1 MIRRFYQT
9 HRETIEKFDQF
20 FLNNPVLERGLVIA
34 PVIVTCNT
42 LANACALSLA
52 FACITLLSILLTFFI
67 PRRIPYTIR
76 VIANAIVASLLFIPA
91 VLLLEHFFPESIFNL
106 GIYLPLLV
114 TNSLIVQKSESRYHQ
129 EKLPVMLAQLLAAA
143 AGFAL
148 AACAVGAL
156 RELLGKGTLMGRPVE
171 GMPFSVPAV
180 LLPFAGFLIVGF
192 LAAGIQKLRH
202 FLNKPIRKQKE
213 RARHE

>member
-1 MIRRFYQT
+1 M
-9 HRETIEKFDQF
+9 
-20 FLNNPVLERGLVIA
+20 
-34 PVIVTCNT
+34 
-42 LANACALSLA
+42 
-52 FACITLLSILLTFFI
+52 
-67 PRRIPYTIR
+67 
-76 VIANAIVASLLFIPA
+76 
-91 VLLLEHFFPESIFNL
+91 
-106 GIYLPLLV
+106 
-114 TNSLIVQKSESRYHQ
+114 
-129 EKLPVMLAQLLAAA
+129 MLAQLLAAA

-156 RELLGKGTLMGRPVE
+156 RELLGKGTLMGRPAE